1 MDMKKT
7 GIFLVLICIS
17 LSLTIAC
24 TLKKAEVKK
33 PVRIG
38 LTVWGGTAHAYI
50 AKEKGIFKKN
60 NVEVEL
66 VLEKD
71 DPAMLR
77 SYKNGK
83 LDGMLTVA
91 PDVVILNSEGI
102 PARIVYIT
110 DYSDSGDMI
119 IGKPGL
125 KSLSGLRGKTVSF
138 QGINTFSHMYVLSA
152 LEKAGLKEYE
162 VYFKNVEGSA
172 VLNAL
177 EKGMIDAGHTWDPT
191 LSQAIKKGYIV
202 LSKAGDIPGVITD
215 VLVFSDKLIRGR
227 PDEVY
232 GIVRSLL
239 EARDFIFTNRDEA
252 LKIMA
257 AAEGMSRDEITSGI
271 NGVHMLDLADNVKA
285 MQESKEEKSL
295 YNITKRMSEFYLKR
309 GQLTQIPDV
318 KEIVDP
324 AFIKRLN
331 EERKK

>member
-138 QGINTFSHMYVLSA
+138 QGINILFPLTF
-152 LEKAGLKEYE
+152 
-162 VYFKNVEGSA
+162 
-172 VLNAL
+172 
-177 EKGMIDAGHTWDPT
+177 T
-191 LSQAIKKGYIV
+191 
-202 LSKAGDIPGVITD
+202 
-215 VLVFSDKLIRGR
+215 
-227 PDEVY
+227 
-232 GIVRSLL
+232 
-239 EARDFIFTNRDEA
+239 
-252 LKIMA
+252 
-257 AAEGMSRDEITSGI
+257 
-271 NGVHMLDLADNVKA
+271 
-285 MQESKEEKSL
+285 
-295 YNITKRMSEFYLKR
+295 
-309 GQLTQIPDV
+309 
-318 KEIVDP
+318 
-324 AFIKRLN
+324 
-331 EERKK
+331 